1 VFYCSVRLLQCVVL
15 VAPTVED
22 LAATRRE
29 GLAERVSDCCRAVV
43 PVGRVVT
50 GSESE
55 VPPRQTSPLRGGGS
69 SESRFVQAP

>member
-1 VFYCSVRLLQCVVL
+1 MDYF
-15 VAPTVED
+15 VED
-22 LAATRRE
+22 VAATRRE
-29 GLAERVSDCCRAVV
+29 GLDEGVSDCCRAVV